1 MGSLPHGRSA
11 LSRFLTR
18 VASRQR
24 SLRKSAGSASPLLH
38 EAGFMGQIEGIRL
51 FDLVCQFEIH
61 AKILLA
67 SIAKL
72 VMIVGA

>member
-1 MGSLPHGRSA
+1 
-11 LSRFLTR
+11 
-18 VASRQR
+18 
-24 SLRKSAGSASPLLH
+24 
-38 EAGFMGQIEGIRL
+38 MGQIEGIRL
-51 FDLVCQFEIH
+51 FDLVCQFEVH